1 MGSGCRSGCQ
11 QGRPKWSPHSQ
22 DQEPP
27 VRARSS
33 LTWVLESEARSEKEE
48 AATLSP
54 NRVPPEGCPNDQT
67 GSRQHPEVAERM
79 FVPAT
84 GAPVGP
90 APLKGS
96 LCSPVPGAKPLVAPA
111 SPRLPHPKAGTPWP
125 VPGRPLLRGRVGT
138 TGAQAEEG
146 LSAPGPP
153 AGAALAANSCARLAG
168 FSALCSQ
175 HSQPFLGTRG
185 HS

>member
-1 MGSGCRSGCQ
+1 MGSGCRSGRQ

-84 GAPVGP
+84 GALVGP

-138 TGAQAEEG
+138 TDAQAEEG
-146 LSAPGPP
+146 LCSRTARWCR
-153 AGAALAANSCARLAG
+153 AGRQFRARLAG